1 MFRLLCIVKE
11 ALAVAGHFVWSCGR
25 VVVWSCGSEA
35 PRQRTLYAQIYAQL
49 RCDATIAVAHTYTY
63 MWRLKSAEV
72 AKLWWSTA
80 GKQATTGAPWRRVE
94 TNRQR

>member
-49 RCDATIAVAHTYTY
+49 RCDYSGCAHIYIYVAIAVC
-63 MWRLKSAEV
+63 
-72 AKLWWSTA
+72 
-80 GKQATTGAPWRRVE
+80 
-94 TNRQR
+94 